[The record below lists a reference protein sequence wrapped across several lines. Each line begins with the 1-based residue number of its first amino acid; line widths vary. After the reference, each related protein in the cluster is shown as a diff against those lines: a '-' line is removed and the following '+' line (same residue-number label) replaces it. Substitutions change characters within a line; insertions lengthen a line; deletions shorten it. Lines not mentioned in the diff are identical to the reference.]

1 MVATN
6 DLKALLVPTRLRR
19 GVDENEVQPF
29 RTPEKRP
36 ESNRKALQKDQDP
49 TYRRASVRTGEF
61 CKRLYEPVFREDVRI
76 HVVMCREALRKPNV
90 HRL

>member
-19 GVDENEVQPF
+19 GVDENQVQPF

-61 CKRLYEPVFREDVRI
+61 CKRLLITAFVISISLGFDF
-76 HVVMCREALRKPNV
+76 AG
-90 HRL
+90 

>member
-19 GVDENEVQPF
+19 GVDENQVQPF

-61 CKRLYEPVFREDVRI
+61 CKRLRRYFETLNGLQWRS
-76 HVVMCREALRKPNV
+76 LG
-90 HRL
+90 HRSNDRTISINH

>member
-61 CKRLYEPVFREDVRI
+61 CKRLKSKEKAQMLKAHLHFVATSRTTETAPF
-76 HVVMCREALRKPNV
+76 
-90 HRL
+90 

>member
-61 CKRLYEPVFREDVRI
+61 CKRLKTKYIKI
-76 HVVMCREALRKPNV
+76 HI
-90 HRL
+90 HI

>member
-61 CKRLYEPVFREDVRI
+61 CKRLRYPPVFTPSPWLKSL
-76 HVVMCREALRKPNV
+76 ATG
-90 HRL
+90 

>member
-61 CKRLYEPVFREDVRI
+61 CKRLGLQEIQKLAPWPLPSDDREQ
-76 HVVMCREALRKPNV
+76 
-90 HRL
+90 

>member
-61 CKRLYEPVFREDVRI
+61 CKRLFGLNLGE
-76 HVVMCREALRKPNV
+76 MAWGLKPC
-90 HRL
+90 LSF